1 MRRQLINVLWGSG
14 TRIVKGCSIVRTPR
28 RLDQAARPARRSWVG
43 GLVIALAAASAAA
56 VPGTTA
62 ADAAASEAAGPTGF
76 AAQFADPGKEVLP
89 SARYWVASGVGDPN
103 YVKAD
108 IEAMADN
115 GIGSA
120 TYNDLILAQAYDTSK
135 SFGTAAWSEKLRTAL
150 ETANERDFRLDLLI
164 APGWSAGSDRVGPDD
179 EGASKVLAHGRSEI
193 LRPGDAFTGQVP
205 LSTLATGATK
215 RKLQGVLAVRC
226 AADCTGTPT
235 TLVRSSVVDLTDDVA
250 GASPDGTGAGL
261 SLDWTVPAAPAGGS
275 WLVLAFW
282 SQGNALRPTA
292 SIDGA
297 LRNVY
302 QVDHYS
308 KAGTAALIDPWN
320 EQVLDDDL
328 RARLAENGGSMWLD
342 SVELHDTNWTDSF
355 LAEYEQRTGRSYVAG
370 LPTVR
375 TEGAGPFVYD
385 DDSTRQYRSEWT
397 RQLTTMFI
405 RNQLDVLREW
415 SHGLGM
421 KLRYQSYFTIGPAD
435 SVIPDEAWAE
445 LDVLDAETADSRG
458 VAAVGAM
465 AGKNVN
471 YTECCAFLD
480 FGNDSW
486 RQRWTDMLFR
496 INQSFSTGANAVE
509 YHGFSQS
516 HAGDELF
523 QVVPGLTNGWPGWN
537 PFVPVTG
544 IAESW
549 DTRQPAWEDQ
559 GDINRYVGR
568 NQLVLQAGRLRS
580 DFGVYTHGMIAG
592 ESQSLTDPSVA
603 RHGYSWGYLSDKFVQ
618 DAEVR
623 DGVLYADGPRYRAL
637 VLDRTTAMP
646 VATARRIVA
655 LAKQG
660 LPVVV
665 LGDAPSAALEAPD
678 RPQDDGVVVGAMS
691 VLRRQPNVVQVP
703 GSTTVAQAALPE
715 VLADLGIDPLTAPAE
730 PSSIQ
735 TITRQDGPTTYTF
748 VLNTDRSAAV
758 STDLA
763 VAAAG
768 RPYELDSWSGDISP
782 IATYESTATST
793 TVPLRLAPGAT
804 TVLAVTTDEAA
815 LGVTRPATSLRSS
828 EGQVVSKADVLH
840 LRSTQAGTFSS
851 VRRSGRTVQTVV
863 GPVPAPVTPSEWTLD
878 VESWGKPATGIDTA
892 KTTLPRVSV
901 GTRADGTLPSWR
913 DITAPVD
920 LRDVSGLGTY
930 RTTVDLGADW
940 DSSTGAY
947 LDLGPNF
954 QTYRLVVNGTE
965 VRGEDQIDTSSI
977 DVGPYLRPGVNEI
990 VVRVST
996 TLRNAVISQAPG
1008 QAGGTGTARQSYGL
1022 RGPVTLTPYRDV
1034 PLALSPASSAL
1045 TLTASGATQRF
1056 ATSTPVTLTAT
1067 VGNDVSRD
1075 GSVRFYDGATELGV
1089 ATVVNGSASL
1099 VMPALTRPGRHSL
1112 TARFEPTSEE
1122 AVGVTSPAVTL
1133 AVRKARSELSAR
1145 VLGTA
1150 VAGARGPRIG
1160 VRVQGPR
1167 GYVGGRIVLRLPDG
1181 RTVATKL
1188 SRRTAGTR
1196 PRVTLRLPV
1205 LKRPGALRMTVTYR
1219 GNANVAASRTAVNV
1233 KVRPPRG

>member
-1 MRRQLINVLWGSG
+1 MRTSRG
-14 TRIVKGCSIVRTPR
+14 
-28 RLDQAARPARRSWVG
+28 LDAASPPTRRSFRVMVG
-43 GLVIALAAASAAA
+43 GLAVALAATTASA
-56 VPGTTA
+56 VPATP
-62 ADAAASEAAGPTGF
+62 AASASVPQVEGTVGF
-76 AAQFADPGKEVLP
+76 AKEFADPAKEVLP
-89 SARYWVASGVGDPN
+89 SARYWVASGVGDPA

-135 SFGTAAWSEKLRTAL
+135 SFGTKAWSDKLRAAL

-164 APGWSAGSDRVGPDD
+164 SPGWSAGSDRVGPDD
-179 EGASKVLAHGRSEI
+179 EGASKVLAHGRSQVLE
-193 LRPGDAFTGQVP
+193 PGEAFTGQLP

-226 AADCTGTPT
+226 ATDCTGSPAA
-235 TLVRSSVVDLTDDVA
+235 LVRSSVVDLTDRVA
-250 GASPDGTGAGL
+250 GTSADGTGAGL
-261 SLDWTVPAAPAGGS
+261 TVDWTAPAAPADGK
-275 WLVLAFW
+275 WLMLAFW

-355 LAEYEQRTGRSYVAG
+355 LEEYENRTGRSYVVG

-397 RQLTTMFI
+397 RQLTNMFI
-405 RNQLDVLREW
+405 HNQLDVLKDW
-415 SHGLGM
+415 SHSLGM

-445 LDVLDAETADSRG
+445 LDVIDAETADSRG

-568 NQLVLQAGRLRS
+568 NQLVLQTGRLRS

-592 ESQSLTDPSVA
+592 ESQTITDPAVA

-618 DAEVR
+618 DAVVK
-623 DGVLYADGPRYRAL
+623 DGVLYSDGPRYKAL

-678 RPQDDGVVVGAMS
+678 RSQDNSDVVGAMS
-691 VLRRQPNVVQVP
+691 VLLRQPGVIRVP
-703 GSTTVAQAALPE
+703 GDTAAVQASLPE
-715 VLADLGIDPLTAPAE
+715 VLSELGVDPLTAPAK
-730 PSSIQ
+730 PSTIQ
-735 TITRQDGPTTYTF
+735 TITRQEGATTYTF
-748 VLNTDRSAAV
+748 VLNTDRSRAV
-758 STDLA
+758 DTDLR

-768 RPYELDSWSGDISP
+768 RPYALDSWTGAISP
-782 IATYESTATST
+782 IATYDGDATST

-804 TVLAVTTDEAA
+804 TIIAVTTDESA
-815 LGVTRPATSLRSS
+815 LGVSRPATSLRSS
-828 EGQVVSKADVLH
+828 QGQVVSKDGALQ
-840 LRSTQAGTFSS
+840 LRSTQAGTFTS
-851 VRRSGRTVQTVV
+851 VRRSGRSVQTVV
-863 GPVPAPVTPSEWTLD
+863 SDVPAPVTPAAWTLD

-892 KTTLPRVSV
+892 KTALPPVNLE
-901 GTRADGTLPSWR
+901 TDGEGKLPSWR
-913 DITAPVD
+913 DIASPVD

-940 DSSTGAY
+940 DTGLGAY
-947 LDLGPNF
+947 LDLGRNF
-954 QTYRLVVNGTE
+954 QTYSLVVNGTA
-965 VRGEDQIDTSSI
+965 VDGENQVDTSAI
-977 DVGPYLRPGVNEI
+977 DLGSYLRPGVNEI

-996 TLRNAVISQAPG
+996 TLRNAIISQAPE
-1008 QAGGTGTARQSYGL
+1008 QAGGTGTARQAYGL
-1022 RGPVTLTPYRDV
+1022 TGPVTLTPYRDV
-1034 PLALSPASSAL
+1034 PLALSPARSSL
-1045 TLTASGATQRF
+1045 TLTTSATSQRF
-1056 ATSTPVTLTAT
+1056 ATSAPVTLRAS

-1075 GSVRFYDGATELGV
+1075 GTVRFYDGTTELGAV
-1089 ATVVNGSASL
+1089 AVANGVASL
-1099 VMPALTRPGRHSL
+1099 RMPALTRPGRHTL
-1112 TARFEPTSEE
+1112 TARFEPASEE
-1122 AVGVTSPAVTL
+1122 AAHVTSPAVTL
-1133 AVRKARSELSAR
+1133 TVKKARSVLSAR
-1145 VLGTA
+1145 LVGKAIAGTR
-1150 VAGARGPRIG
+1150 GAKLA
-1160 VRVQGPR
+1160 VRVRGPR
-1167 GYVGGRIVLRLPDG
+1167 GYVGGKVVLRLPDG
-1181 RTVATKL
+1181 RRIAKRTERQSGA
-1188 SRRTAGTR
+1188 SRSK
-1196 PRVTLRLPV
+1196 VTFRLPA
-1205 LKRPGALRMTVTYR
+1205 LKRPGAVRVKVAYA
-1219 GNANVAASRTAVNV
+1219 GNANVAASRTAVKV
-1233 KVRPPRG
+1233 TVRPRRR